1 MKRKDKDKDK
11 DKVLIIGTIPST
23 SGVGGVTVHVSRLCE
38 ALKENEVIFELCD
51 YKVLGLTAQIG
62 MIKQSTIV
70 HLHVSN
76 PFLRLLYV
84 SICRLL
90 SKKVIL
96 TFHGNL
102 GRFGALKNL
111 IDLYALR
118 MCNVPIMIN
127 NDSYIKAKSYNSRSV
142 LIPAYIPEKS
152 KPELPD
158 EVMDVI
164 QKYKSEGK
172 LIVSTNASYM
182 QFSDIGDEIYGIHF
196 LVQFFKDRDEYIL
209 MVSDPSGQYSEYY
222 RDENLKN
229 VCIFKQKHS
238 YASLLSYSDIMIR
251 ATATDGDS
259 LSVREALD
267 QGVRVIATDCVDRPD
282 GVLLYKYNDEESL
295 MKSLNINECQKRL
308 HNSQKD
314 VVNSIVSLYQG
325 LLIR

>member
-1 MKRKDKDKDK
+1 M
-11 DKVLIIGTIPST
+11 VEVVAALIWDNNKFMICQRPAHKARALLWEF
-23 SGVGGVTVHVSRLCE
+23 VGGKVEPGETKE
-38 ALKENEVIFELCD
+38 QALIRECQEEL
-51 YKVLGLTAQIG
+51 AI
-62 MIKQSTIV
+62 TI
-70 HLHVSN
+70 
-76 PFLRLLYV
+76 
-84 SICRLL
+84 
-90 SKKVIL
+90 
-96 TFHGNL
+96 
-102 GRFGALKNL
+102 
-111 IDLYALR
+111 
-118 MCNVPIMIN
+118 
-127 NDSYIKAKSYNSRSV
+127 SV
-142 LIPAYIPEKS
+142 G
-152 KPELPD
+152 D
-158 EVMDVI
+158 VFMDVI
-164 QKYKSEGK
+164 HKYKSEGK

-196 LVQFFKDRDEYIL
+196 LVEFFKGRDEYIL
-209 MVSDPSGQYSEYY
+209 IVSDPSGQYSEYY
-222 RDENLKN
+222 RDEKLKN

-325 LLIR
+325 LLTR

>member
-1 MKRKDKDKDK
+1 MKRT

-23 SGVGGVTVHVSRLCE
+23 SGVGGVTVHVARLCE
-38 ALKENEVIFELCD
+38 ALKENSVVFELCD
-51 YKVLGLTAQIG
+51 YKVLPFTAQIG
-62 MIKQSTIV
+62 MIKRSKIV

-76 PFLRLLYV
+76 PFLRLFYV

-118 MCNVPIMIN
+118 LCNVPIMIN

-158 EVMDVI
+158 EVKDI
-164 QKYKSEGK
+164 ILKYKSKGK
-172 LIVSTNASYM
+172 IIVSTNASYM
-182 QFSDIGDEIYGIHF
+182 QFSDKGDEIYGIHF
-196 LVQFFKDRDEYIL
+196 LVEFFKDKDEYMLI
-209 MVSDPSGQYSEYY
+209 VSDPSGQYSEYY
-222 RDENLKN
+222 LDVKLQN
-229 VCIFKQKHS
+229 VSVIKQTHS
-238 YASLLSYSDIMIR
+238 FASLLSYSDIMIR

-267 QGVRVIATDCVDRPD
+267 LGVRVIATDCVDRPV
-282 GVLLYKYNDEESL
+282 GVLLFKYNDEQSLIESL
-295 MKSLNINECQKRL
+295 LRQNSEEILNSPKN
-308 HNSQKD
+308 D
-314 VVNSIVSLYQG
+314 VVTSIIELYKING
-325 LLIR
+325 

>member
-1 MKRKDKDKDK
+1 
-11 DKVLIIGTIPST
+11 
-23 SGVGGVTVHVSRLCE
+23 
-38 ALKENEVIFELCD
+38 
-51 YKVLGLTAQIG
+51 
-62 MIKQSTIV
+62 
-70 HLHVSN
+70 
-76 PFLRLLYV
+76 
-84 SICRLL
+84 
-90 SKKVIL
+90 
-96 TFHGNL
+96 
-102 GRFGALKNL
+102 
-111 IDLYALR
+111 
-118 MCNVPIMIN
+118 MIN

-196 LVQFFKDRDEYIL
+196 LVEFFKDRDEYIL
-209 MVSDPSGQYSEYY
+209 IVSDPSGQYSEYY
-222 RDENLKN
+222 RDEKLKN

-282 GVLLYKYNDEESL
+282 GVLLYKYNDLDLIAACGAIRKRGGNYNSKDIGS
-295 MKSLNINECQKRL
+295 KS
-308 HNSQKD
+308 
-314 VVNSIVSLYQG
+314 VVNAFLRGLIVTFLADN
-325 LLIR
+325 

>member
-1 MKRKDKDKDK
+1 MKRT

-23 SGVGGVTVHVSRLCE
+23 SGVGGVTVHVARLCE
-38 ALKENEVIFELCD
+38 ALKENSVVFELCD
-51 YKVLGLTAQIG
+51 YKVLPFTAQIG
-62 MIKQSTIV
+62 MIKRSKIV

-76 PFLRLLYV
+76 PFLRLFYV

-118 MCNVPIMIN
+118 LCNVPIMIN
-127 NDSYIKAKSYNSRSV
+127 NDSYIKANSYNSRSV

-158 EVMDVI
+158 DVKDI
-164 QKYKSEGK
+164 ILKYKSKGK
-172 LIVSTNASYM
+172 IIVSTNASYM
-182 QFSDIGDEIYGIHF
+182 QFSDKGDEIYGIHF
-196 LVQFFKDRDEYIL
+196 LVEFFKDKDEYMLI
-209 MVSDPSGQYSEYY
+209 VSDPSGQYSEYY
-222 RDENLKN
+222 LDVKLQN
-229 VCIFKQKHS
+229 VSIIKQTHS
-238 YASLLSYSDIMIR
+238 FASLLSYSDIMIR

-267 QGVRVIATDCVDRPD
+267 LGVRVIATDCVDRPV
-282 GVLLYKYNDEESL
+282 GVLLFKYNDEQSLIESL
-295 MKSLNINECQKRL
+295 LRQNSEEILNSPKNNVVTSIIELYKIN
-308 HNSQKD
+308 
-314 VVNSIVSLYQG
+314 G
-325 LLIR
+325 

>member
-1 MKRKDKDKDK
+1 MKRT

-23 SGVGGVTVHVSRLCE
+23 SGVGGVTVHVARLCE
-38 ALKENEVIFELCD
+38 ALKENSVVFELCD
-51 YKVLGLTAQIG
+51 YKVLPFTAQIG
-62 MIKQSTIV
+62 MIKRSKIV

-76 PFLRLLYV
+76 PFLRLFYV

-118 MCNVPIMIN
+118 LCNVPIMIN
-127 NDSYIKAKSYNSRSV
+127 NDSYIKAKYYNSRSV

-158 EVMDVI
+158 EVKDI
-164 QKYKSEGK
+164 ILKYKSKGK
-172 LIVSTNASYM
+172 IIVSTNASYM

-209 MVSDPSGQYSEYY
+209 IVSDPSGQYSEYY

-267 QGVRVIATDCVDRPD
+267 LGVRVIATDCVDRPV
-282 GVLLYKYNDEESL
+282 GVLLFKYNDEQSLIESL
-295 MKSLNINECQKRL
+295 LRQNSEEILNSPKN
-308 HNSQKD
+308 D
-314 VVNSIVSLYQG
+314 VVTSIIELYKING
-325 LLIR
+325 

>member
-1 MKRKDKDKDK
+1 MKRT

-23 SGVGGVTVHVSRLCE
+23 SGVGGVTVHVARLCE
-38 ALKENEVIFELCD
+38 ALKENSVVFELCD
-51 YKVLGLTAQIG
+51 YKVLPFTTQIG
-62 MIKQSTIV
+62 MIKRSKIV

-76 PFLRLLYV
+76 PFLRLFYV

-118 MCNVPIMIN
+118 LCNVPIMIN

-158 EVMDVI
+158 DVKDI
-164 QKYKSEGK
+164 ILKYKSKGK
-172 LIVSTNASYM
+172 IIVSTNASYM
-182 QFSDIGDEIYGIHF
+182 QFSDKGDEIYGIHF
-196 LVQFFKDRDEYIL
+196 LVEFFKDRDEYIL
-209 MVSDPSGQYSEYY
+209 IVSDPSGQYSEYY

-267 QGVRVIATDCVDRPD
+267 LGVRVIATDCVDRPV
-282 GVLLYKYNDEESL
+282 GVLLFKYNDEQSLIESL
-295 MKSLNINECQKRL
+295 LRQNSEEILNSPKNNVVTSIIELYKIN
-308 HNSQKD
+308 
-314 VVNSIVSLYQG
+314 G
-325 LLIR
+325 

>member
-1 MKRKDKDKDK
+1 MKRT

-23 SGVGGVTVHVSRLCE
+23 SGVGGVTVHVARLCE
-38 ALKENEVIFELCD
+38 ALKENSVVFELCD
-51 YKVLGLTAQIG
+51 YKVLPFTTQIG
-62 MIKQSTIV
+62 MIKRSKIV

-76 PFLRLLYV
+76 PFLRLFYV

-118 MCNVPIMIN
+118 LCNVPIMIN
-127 NDSYIKAKSYNSRSV
+127 NDSYIKAKYYNSRSV

-158 EVMDVI
+158 DVKDI
-164 QKYKSEGK
+164 ILKYKSKGK
-172 LIVSTNASYM
+172 IIVSTNASYM
-182 QFSDIGDEIYGIHF
+182 QFSDKGDEIYGIHF
-196 LVQFFKDRDEYIL
+196 LVEFFKDRDEYIL
-209 MVSDPSGQYSEYY
+209 IVSDPSGQYSEYY

-267 QGVRVIATDCVDRPD
+267 LGVRVIATDCVDRPV
-282 GVLLYKYNDEESL
+282 GVLLFKYNDEQSLIESL
-295 MKSLNINECQKRL
+295 LRQNSEEILNSPKN
-308 HNSQKD
+308 D
-314 VVNSIVSLYQG
+314 VVTSIIELYKING
-325 LLIR
+325 

>member
-1 MKRKDKDKDK
+1 MKRT

-23 SGVGGVTVHVSRLCE
+23 SGVGGVTVHVARLCE
-38 ALKENEVIFELCD
+38 ALKENSVVFELCD
-51 YKVLGLTAQIG
+51 YKVLPFTTQIG
-62 MIKQSTIV
+62 MIKRSKIV

-76 PFLRLLYV
+76 PFLRLFYV

-118 MCNVPIMIN
+118 LCNVPIMIN

-158 EVMDVI
+158 EVKDVI
-164 QKYKSEGK
+164 LKYKSKGK
-172 LIVSTNASYM
+172 IIVSTNASYM
-182 QFSDIGDEIYGIHF
+182 QFSDKGDEIYGIHF
-196 LVQFFKDRDEYIL
+196 LVEFFKDKDEYMLI
-209 MVSDPSGQYSEYY
+209 VSDPSGQYSEYY
-222 RDENLKN
+222 LDVKLQN
-229 VCIFKQKHS
+229 VSIIKQTHS
-238 YASLLSYSDIMIR
+238 FASLLSYSDIMIR

-267 QGVRVIATDCVDRPD
+267 LGVRVIATDCVDRPV
-282 GVLLYKYNDEESL
+282 GVLLFKYNDEQSLIESL
-295 MKSLNINECQKRL
+295 LRQNSEEILNSPKNNVVTSIIELYKIN
-308 HNSQKD
+308 
-314 VVNSIVSLYQG
+314 G
-325 LLIR
+325 

>member
-1 MKRKDKDKDK
+1 MKRT

-23 SGVGGVTVHVSRLCE
+23 SGVGGVTVHVARLCE
-38 ALKENEVIFELCD
+38 ALKENSVVFELCD
-51 YKVLGLTAQIG
+51 YKVLPFTTQIG
-62 MIKQSTIV
+62 MIKRSKIV

-76 PFLRLLYV
+76 PFLRLFYV

-118 MCNVPIMIN
+118 LCNVPIMIN

-158 EVMDVI
+158 EVKDVI
-164 QKYKSEGK
+164 LKYKSKGK
-172 LIVSTNASYM
+172 IIVSTNASYM
-182 QFSDIGDEIYGIHF
+182 QFSDKGDEIYGIHF
-196 LVQFFKDRDEYIL
+196 LVEFFKDRDEYIL
-209 MVSDPSGQYSEYY
+209 IVSDPSGQYSEYY

-267 QGVRVIATDCVDRPD
+267 LGVRVIATDCVDRPV
-282 GVLLYKYNDEESL
+282 GVLLFKYNDEQSLIESL
-295 MKSLNINECQKRL
+295 LRQNSEEILNSPKNNVVTSIIELYKIN
-308 HNSQKD
+308 
-314 VVNSIVSLYQG
+314 G
-325 LLIR
+325 

>member
-1 MKRKDKDKDK
+1 MKRT

-23 SGVGGVTVHVSRLCE
+23 SGVGGVTVHVARLCE
-38 ALKENEVIFELCD
+38 ALKENSVVFELCD
-51 YKVLGLTAQIG
+51 YKVLPFTAQIG
-62 MIKQSTIV
+62 MIKRSKIV

-76 PFLRLLYV
+76 PFLRLFYV

-118 MCNVPIMIN
+118 LCNVPIMIN

-158 EVMDVI
+158 EVKDVI
-164 QKYKSEGK
+164 LKYKSKGK
-172 LIVSTNASYM
+172 IIVSTNASYM
-182 QFSDIGDEIYGIHF
+182 QFSDKGDEIYGIHF
-196 LVQFFKDRDEYIL
+196 LVEFFKDKDEYMLI
-209 MVSDPSGQYSEYY
+209 VSDPSGQYSEYY
-222 RDENLKN
+222 LDVKLQN
-229 VCIFKQKHS
+229 VSIIKQTHS
-238 YASLLSYSDIMIR
+238 FASLLSYSDIMIR

-267 QGVRVIATDCVDRPD
+267 LGVRVIATDCVDRPV
-282 GVLLYKYNDEESL
+282 GVLLFKYNDEQSLIESL
-295 MKSLNINECQKRL
+295 LRQNSEEILNSPKNNVVTSIIELYKIN
-308 HNSQKD
+308 
-314 VVNSIVSLYQG
+314 G
-325 LLIR
+325 